1 MSNIDKSILNT
12 EDLAD
17 SNSVKKKE
25 LNDSGEEPGPDNS
38 QKTSEDTP
46 KDTHLTKQ
54 LKRKRLLLLSL
65 SALGI
70 VYGDIGTSPLYSL
83 KECFSGHNKM
93 LPTDENVMGIL
104 SLIFWSLIIVIS
116 IKYLLLVMRAD
127 NDGEG
132 GILAL
137 MALVKPEDSSGWKYL
152 LILTIGLFGAAL
164 LYGDGIITP
173 AISVLSA
180 VEGLNIATPF
190 FEPFVIPLTVLILTI
205 LFTVQHKGTTGVGK
219 VFGPVTFLWFISIAL
234 LGIVSIIE
242 TPGVLKSINPLYA
255 INFFI
260 LNGFHGFVIL
270 GSVFLVVTG
279 GEALYADM
287 GHFGCKPIKLAWFT
301 LVLPCLLMNYFGQ
314 GALLLRDHKAVESPF
329 YLLAPQWALYPLV
342 ILATFATVI
351 ASQAVISGAFSLTF
365 QALQLGYLPRM
376 RILHTSEEERG
387 QIYIPQLNWILF
399 IATIALVLGFK
410 SSSNLAAAYGI
421 AVTTTMVI
429 TTILLFVAM
438 RKLWKWKLPLAIV
451 IASFFLLI
459 DMSFWGANLL
469 KITQGGWVPLAMG
482 AIIYFMMTTWNKG
495 RRNLLEKIHQ
505 QTMSLENF
513 ITEILS
519 IRMIAI
525 PGTAIYMSSNS
536 KGTPP
541 PLILNIKHNRLL
553 HKQIIILTV
562 KFHKIPHIKAEE
574 RIQIEQPTEGFYRV
588 IANYGFMDIT
598 NIHQIIELLQ
608 KQGIKL
614 KMENTTFFLGRET
627 LIPSRKRGIGMLID
641 KLFIIM
647 SNNAQRA
654 TDFFNIP
661 PNRVYEVGTQVEL

>member
-1 MSNIDKSILNT
+1 MNK
-12 EDLAD
+12 EDLPGTD
-17 SNSVKKKE
+17 SSKNKQSNE
-25 LNDSGEEPGPDNS
+25 SGEEPGPENS
-38 QKTSEDTP
+38 IKESAIHKPEEP
-46 KDTHLTKQ
+46 HPVKQ
-54 LKRKRLLLLSL
+54 LNRKKLLLLSL

-70 VYGDIGTSPLYSL
+70 VYGDIGTSPLYAL
-83 KECFSGHNKM
+83 RECFHGAHAM
-93 LPTDENVMGIL
+93 LPTDDNVLGVL

-116 IKYLLLVMRAD
+116 IKYLILVMRAD

-137 MALVKPEDSSGWKYL
+137 MALVKTENSSGFKYL
-152 LILTIGLFGAAL
+152 IILALGLFGAAL

-180 VEGLNIATPF
+180 VEGLKAASPF
-190 FEPFVIPLTVLILTI
+190 FGPYIIPLTVLILTI
-205 LFTVQHKGTTGVGK
+205 LFAVQHKGTAGVGK
-219 VFGPVTFLWFISIAL
+219 VFGPVTFLWFITIAV
-234 LGIVSIIE
+234 LGIFSISE
-242 TPGVLKSINPLYA
+242 TPEVLRSINPYYA

-260 LNGFHGFVIL
+260 ENGFHGFVIL

-287 GHFGCKPIKLAWFT
+287 GHFGCKPIRLAWFT
-301 LVLPCLLMNYFGQ
+301 MVLPCLLMNYFGQ
-314 GALLLRDHKAVESPF
+314 GALLLRDNSAAESPF

-342 ILATFATVI
+342 ALATIATVI

-376 RILHTSEEERG
+376 RIMHTSEEERG

-399 IATIALVLGFK
+399 VATIALVLGFK

-429 TTILLFVAM
+429 TTLLLFVAM
-438 RKLWKWKLPLAIV
+438 KKLWNWKLPFAIV
-451 IASFFLLI
+451 VASFFLII
-459 DMSFWGANLL
+459 DLSFWGANLL
-469 KITQGGWVPLAMG
+469 KIFQGGWVPLAMG
-482 AIIYFMMTTWNKG
+482 AIIYLMMITWNKG
-495 RRNLLEKIHQ
+495 RKNLLEKIHQ

-562 KFHKIPHIKAEE
+562 KFLKVPHIKPEE
-574 RIQIEQPTEGFYRV
+574 SIQIEQPTEGFYRV
-588 IANYGFMDIT
+588 IANFGFMDVT
-598 NIHQIIELLQ
+598 NIQQIIELLE
-608 KQGIKL
+608 KNGIKI
-614 KMENTTFFLGRET
+614 KMANTTFFLGRET
-627 LIPSRKRGIGMLID
+627 LIPSRKKGLGMLTD
-641 KLFIIM
+641 KLFILM

>member
-1 MSNIDKSILNT
+1 MNTVDLPDTNSSSNNKN
-12 EDLAD
+12 
-17 SNSVKKKE
+17 KE
-25 LNDSGEEPGPDNS
+25 SGEEPGPVISD
-38 QKTSEDTP
+38 KRTT
-46 KDTHLTKQ
+46 KDIPDDPQNLKQ
-54 LKRKRLLLLSL
+54 FNKKKLLLLSL

-70 VYGDIGTSPLYSL
+70 VYGDIGTSPLYAL
-83 KECFSGHNKM
+83 KECFIGHNAM
-93 LPTDENVMGIL
+93 PPTDDNVLGIL

-137 MALVKPEDSSGWKYL
+137 MALVKTENSKGFKYL
-152 LILTIGLFGAAL
+152 LVLTIGLFGAAL

-180 VEGLNIATPF
+180 VEGLKVATPF
-190 FEPFVIPLTVLILTI
+190 FEPVIIPLTVIILTV
-205 LFTVQHKGTTGVGK
+205 LFAVQYKGTAGVGK
-219 VFGPVTFLWFISIAL
+219 IFGPVTFIWFITIAL
-234 LGIVSIIE
+234 LGIISVFE
-242 TPGVLKSINPLYA
+242 TPEVLKSVNPKFA
-255 INFFI
+255 VNFFVE
-260 LNGFHGFVIL
+260 NGFHGFIIL

-314 GALLLRDHKAVESPF
+314 GALLLRDHKAVENPF
-329 YLLAPQWALYPLV
+329 YLLSPEWALYPLV

-365 QALQLGYLPRM
+365 QALQLGYLPRL
-376 RILHTSEEERG
+376 RINHTSEEERG

-429 TTILLFVAM
+429 TTTLLFVAM
-438 RKLWKWKLPLAIV
+438 RKLWHWKLPLAIIV
-451 IASFFLLI
+451 TSFFLLI
-459 DMSFWGANLL
+459 DVSFWGANLL
-469 KITQGGWVPLAMG
+469 KFAQGGWVPMAIG
-482 AIIYFMMTTWNKG
+482 AIIYFMMITWNKG
-495 RRNLLEKIHQ
+495 RKNLLEKIHQ

-562 KFHKIPHIKAEE
+562 KFLKVPHIKPEDS
-574 RIQIEQPTEGFYRV
+574 IQIEQPTEGFYRV
-588 IANYGFMDIT
+588 IANFGFMDVT
-598 NIHQIIELLQ
+598 NIQQIIELLE
-608 KQGIKL
+608 KTGIKIKL
-614 KMENTTFFLGRET
+614 SNTTFFLGRET
-627 LIPSRKRGIGMLID
+627 LIPRKKKGFGMLTD
-641 KLFIIM
+641 KLFILM

>member
-1 MSNIDKSILNT
+1 MNTADLPDTNSSSN
-12 EDLAD
+12 
-17 SNSVKKKE
+17 KKNKE
-25 LNDSGEEPGPDNS
+25 SGEEPGPAISD
-38 QKTSEDTP
+38 KRTS
-46 KDTHLTKQ
+46 KDIPDDPQ
-54 LKRKRLLLLSL
+54 NLKHFNKKKLLLLSL

-70 VYGDIGTSPLYSL
+70 VYGDIGTSPLYAL
-83 KECFSGHNKM
+83 KECFIGHNAM
-93 LPTDENVMGIL
+93 ATTDDNVLGIL

-116 IKYLLLVMRAD
+116 LKYLLLVMRAD

-137 MALVKPEDSSGWKYL
+137 MALVKTENTKGFKYM
-152 LILTIGLFGAAL
+152 IVLTLGLFGAAL

-180 VEGLNIATPF
+180 VEGLKVATPF
-190 FEPFVIPLTVLILTI
+190 FEPVIIPLTVIILTV
-205 LFTVQHKGTTGVGK
+205 FFAVQHKGTAGVGK
-219 VFGPVTFLWFISIAL
+219 IFGPVTFIWFISIAL
-234 LGIVSIIE
+234 LGIISVFE
-242 TPGVLKSINPLYA
+242 TPEVLKSVNPKFA
-255 INFFI
+255 VNFFI
-260 LNGFHGFVIL
+260 ENGYHGFIIL

-314 GALLLRDHKAVESPF
+314 GALLLRDHTAVENPF
-329 YLLAPQWALYPLV
+329 YLLSPEWALYPLV
-342 ILATFATVI
+342 VLATFATVI

-365 QALQLGYLPRM
+365 QALQLGYLPRL
-376 RILHTSEEERG
+376 RINHTSEEERG

-399 IATIALVLGFK
+399 IATIALVLGFR

-438 RKLWKWKLPLAIV
+438 RKLWHWKLPLAIIV
-451 IASFFLLI
+451 TSFFLII
-459 DMSFWGANLL
+459 DLSFWGANLL
-469 KITQGGWVPLAMG
+469 KFAQGGWVPLAIG
-482 AIIYFMMTTWNKG
+482 AVIYFMMITWNKG
-495 RRNLLEKIHQ
+495 RKNLLDKIHQ

-562 KFHKIPHIKAEE
+562 KFLKVPHIKPEE
-574 RIQIEQPTEGFYRV
+574 SIQIEQPTEGFYRV
-588 IANYGFMDIT
+588 IANFGFMDIT
-598 NIHQIIELLQ
+598 NIQQIIELLE
-608 KQGIKL
+608 KNGIKI
-614 KMENTTFFLGRET
+614 KMTNTTFFLGRET
-627 LIPSRKRGIGMLID
+627 LIPRKKKGVGMLTD
-641 KLFIIM
+641 KLFILM